1 MNWQAI
7 SFDWN
12 QVRAFLATA
21 EEGSLSAAARAL
33 GQTQPTLS
41 RQITALE
48 DALGVTL
55 FQRGH
60 RSTDLTQSGIE
71 LLEHVRAMG
80 EAASRISLTAS
91 GQASTVDGQ
100 VTITSTDT
108 MAAVFLPKIL
118 RKLREQAPNISI
130 EIIAASE
137 IRDLR
142 KREADIAIRHA
153 RPDQPDLYCKLI
165 GETKGAL
172 YASRGFLDE
181 WGRPKNPEDLKNYP
195 FIGFDRNEEALP
207 YFREMGFEIGLE
219 NFRISANR
227 GPAIMAY
234 VREGLGITPLTHDFA
249 SLYPELE
256 MVLPDQLKALD
267 VPVWL
272 VTHQELK
279 TSRRIRL
286 VFDLLAEELTAIL
299 KAQTRP

>member
-7 SFDWN
+7 NFDWN
-12 QVRAFLATA
+12 HIRAFLATA
-21 EEGSLSAAARAL
+21 EEGTLSGAARAL

-48 DALGVTL
+48 DELGVTL

-118 RKLREQAPNISI
+118 RKLRQQAPNISI
-130 EIIAASE
+130 EIVAASE

-153 RPDQPDLYCKLI
+153 RPDQSDLYCKLI

-172 YASRGFLDE
+172 YASKAFLDE
-181 WGRPKNPEDLKNYP
+181 WGRPDSPDDLKAYP
-195 FIGFDRNEEALP
+195 FVGFDRNEDALP
-207 YFREMGFEIGLE
+207 YFREMGFEIGLDC
-219 NFRISANR
+219 FRISANR

-234 VREGLGITPLTHDFA
+234 VLEGLGITPLTHDIA

-256 MVLPDQLKALD
+256 IVLPDQLKSLD
-267 VPVWL
+267 VPIWL

-299 KAQTRP
+299 KTRSRP